1 MEEDFDNEYFED
13 EFNDNEFQNN
23 QHNDLS
29 DMSSI
34 IKERNNLLDICICY
48 SFQFF
53 ISIAFG
59 YEEFK
64 EGTPRV
70 GWLLNMLATTV
81 ETPSGPPEAAVELFF
96 IEQSGSLF
104 KGIFLYRY
112 FQATTTD
119 FYRPYFYIYAKPG
132 KERTVMNYLERN
144 YHEKL
149 ADLEIIRKLDLD
161 KPNHLVAEYSLCSPF
176 SPLV

>member
-34 IKERNNLLDICICY
+34 IKERNNLLDI
-48 SFQFF
+48 S
-53 ISIAFG
+53 FG

-104 KGIFLYRY
+104 KGIFLC
-112 FQATTTD
+112 FCT
-119 FYRPYFYIYAKPG
+119 
-132 KERTVMNYLERN
+132 
-144 YHEKL
+144 
-149 ADLEIIRKLDLD
+149 
-161 KPNHLVAEYSLCSPF
+161 
-176 SPLV
+176 